1 MNEARSSGFAGR
13 EATQRVI
20 AAEMAAYRFA
30 VAAGDDDRAWHHL
43 ERVHIVSQPYLGPH
57 LASHGA
63 MLGFAI
69 RQRDWGEVLGQMVRI
84 ILAPLG
90 ALTGRLPVG
99 NTGRSN
105 VSAFAPMPIPAD
117 LADTLRQKDMD
128 S

>member
-1 MNEARSSGFAGR
+1 
-13 EATQRVI
+13 
-20 AAEMAAYRFA
+20 
-30 VAAGDDDRAWHHL
+30 
-43 ERVHIVSQPYLGPH
+43 
-57 LASHGA
+57 
-63 MLGFAI
+63 
-69 RQRDWGEVLGQMVRI
+69 MVRI